1 MSHPLRTNIEKMVY
15 DLLSY
20 SWLTPQDESDLRN
33 FLYVDDAQVDEA
45 HAILNELYATLLEIE
60 SKAHLEQKAV
70 FDGYT
75 AKLQGIQHGIDRAA
89 RQYAEAGS
97 ETTESIHEAQLLQQ
111 LDSANPS

>member
-1 MSHPLRTNIEKMVY
+1 MAHPLRANIEKMVY

-33 FLYVDDAQVDEA
+33 FLYVDDTQVDEA
-45 HAILNELYATLLEIE
+45 HAVLSELYGSLLEIE

-70 FDGYT
+70 FDEYT

-97 ETTESIHEAQLLQQ
+97 EATESTHEEDLLQQ